1 MCIFELLQLINLTF
15 STMANIYE
23 TEVAKRFTI
32 YNSLFLDLPFDQ
44 IYRTGTLLPILSEAC
59 QSGFQ
64 KNKTP
69 KEIIR
74 QFFEE
79 LMTDKSEEE
88 RHDLLF
94 KMVQYI
100 ERQVVL
106 FDSIEDASFEKFND
120 IRGKG
125 TMTALIARAEND
137 HKKEEL
143 IEKLKSFS
151 VRLTLTA
158 HPTQFYPG
166 NVLAI
171 ITDLEQAIRKND
183 LGDVDLLLRQL
194 GKTAFINK
202 EKPSPYEEAVSLTW
216 FLEYVFYPSIS
227 DIMIRILN
235 QLNIPLHD
243 WENPNLLKVGFW
255 PGGDRDGNP
264 FVTYEITKKVADKL
278 QNSILKCYYRD
289 IRKVRR
295 RLTFHNVESYLIKA
309 EKGIYNTLFSGDGEV
324 FKSKDELL
332 EVLYAAR
339 KGIIEEHGGLSLEL
353 LDEFILKV
361 RVFGFHFASMDVRQ
375 DSRKHDDLWDA
386 LITKNDGEAAL
397 EAYHKGDEDAKIQ
410 KILSVEQL
418 PETSA
423 MEDPF
428 HREMLE
434 SISSIAYIQKNN
446 GPMGCHRYIISNN
459 QSLLHVLE
467 VFQLNKLLLSN
478 GGDLLLD
485 IVPLFE
491 TIDDLAASHGVMEA
505 LYNNKIYREHL
516 RKRGN
521 KQSIMLGFSD
531 GTKDGGYIRA
541 NWSILRAKEE
551 LTKVARQ
558 DGIDVVFFDGRGGP
572 PARGGGNTHN
582 FYASL
587 GPNVENREIQ
597 ITIQGQT
604 ISANY
609 GKPVSC
615 SYNLEQLLSA
625 GMESHLYPSSENSL
639 TDKQKSLIDEMADI
653 SYKAYKELKNHPQF
667 VPYLE
672 KVTPLK
678 FFGMTNIGSRPVK
691 RSTGG
696 SMKFEDLRAIP
707 FVGAWAQ
714 MKQNIPGFYGV
725 GKAIEELEKKGR
737 LGEVQQLYKDSL
749 FFRSLLG
756 NSMQSLAKAFYPAT
770 AYLKEDPIYGGFWE
784 LMYGEYQ
791 RSYDKILTVAGMSTL
806 LEDSPVSKES
816 IAIRERIVLPLI
828 TIQQY
833 AIQTILETGKEDT
846 ALQKLIL
853 RTMFGIINAARNA
866 A

>member
-1 MCIFELLQLINLTF
+1 
-15 STMANIYE
+15 MANIYE

-69 KEIIR
+69 KEIIE

-79 LMTDKSEEE
+79 LMAEKPAKE

-106 FDSIEDASFEKFND
+106 FDSIEDAAYEKFND
-120 IRGKG
+120 IKGKG
-125 TMTALIARAEND
+125 TMTALISRAETD
-137 HKKEEL
+137 HKREEL
-143 IEKLKSFS
+143 IQKLQNFS

-183 LGDVDLLLRQL
+183 LGDIDLLLRQL
-194 GKTAFINK
+194 GKTPFINK

-227 DIMIRILN
+227 DIMIRMLN

-264 FVTYEITKKVADKL
+264 YVTHDITKKVADKL

-295 RLTFHNVESYLIKA
+295 RLTFFNVENHLIKA
-309 EKGIYNTLFSGDGEV
+309 EKGIYNTLFGGQGEV
-324 FKSKDELL
+324 FHSKDELL
-332 EVLYAAR
+332 EILYQAR
-339 KGIIEEHGGLSLEL
+339 KGIIEDHGGLSLEL

-375 DSRKHDDLWDA
+375 DSRKHDGLWDA
-386 LITKNDGEAAL
+386 IITKTEGEQAL
-397 EAYHKGDEDAKIQ
+397 EEYHRGDEESKIAKV
-410 KILSVEQL
+410 LSTKGL
-418 PETSA
+418 PDSGE
-423 MEDPF
+423 MEDEF
-428 HREMLE
+428 HKEMLE
-434 SISSIAYIQKNN
+434 SISSISYIQKSN

-459 QSLLHVLE
+459 QSALHVLE
-467 VFQLNKLLLSN
+467 VFQLNKLILAQDK
-478 GGDLLLD
+478 DLFLD

-491 TIDDLAASHGVMEA
+491 TIDDLANAPGVMRS
-505 LYNNKIYREHL
+505 LYHNKVYRDHL
-516 RKRGN
+516 RQRGN
-521 KQSIMLGFSD
+521 KQTIMLGFSD

-551 LTKVARQ
+551 LTKVAREEE
-558 DGIDVVFFDGRGGP
+558 IDVIFFDGRGGP

-639 TDKQKSLIDEMADI
+639 TEKQKALIDEMAEI
-653 SYKAYKELKNHPQF
+653 SFQEYKGLKNHPQF

-691 RSTGG
+691 RSKGG
-696 SMKFEDLRAIP
+696 SMKFGDLRAIP

-714 MKQNIPGFYGV
+714 MKQNIPGFFGV
-725 GKAIEELEKKGR
+725 GKAIEEMEKRGK
-737 LGEVQQLYKDSL
+737 LKDVKQLYQDSL

-770 AYLKEDPIYGGFWE
+770 AYLKDHAEFGGFWE

-791 RSYDKILTVAGMSTL
+791 RAYEQILKVAGMSNL
-806 LEDSPVSKES
+806 MEDSPLSRDS
-816 IAIRERIVLPLI
+816 IGIREKIVLPLI

-833 AIQTILETGKEDT
+833 AIQTILEKGKED
-846 ALQKLIL
+846 ADLQKLIL